1 MNNMSNSENIL
12 YIKKEFDNNL
22 DFVSSLVDTKG
33 NFYQNGNYKMDN
45 IKKTKIFKIIKLS
58 AAITYP

>member
-1 MNNMSNSENIL
+1 MNNKSNSENIL

-33 NFYQNGNYKMDN
+33 NFYQNSNYKMDN
-45 IKKTKIFKIIKLS
+45 TKKTTVFKIIKLS
-58 AAITYP
+58 AAITCP